1 MGFLGTT
8 LLLTLALGLGSDEPD
23 WEQIWLKLGRLQAM
37 EAGAEGSRSLL
48 EELEQVES
56 TAPEGARRAL
66 LGAHLE
72 AWEGSTVSLLPD
84 QVSLEGLSG
93 HESWLLVEVLPTSP
107 QRAEAVLYGLSLTP
121 TLDSHQLDLA
131 WRTAAAEAGALRLE
145 SGARPIQSLLH
156 KRYAAAW
163 TAIHLS
169 LSLMRMGDLDALNQ
183 VMGQVIAQEEAA
195 GRSSAELWSQWGLAQ
210 LGAGNEQRARDYL
223 GFALARGSSNA
234 AIILGRLDLQQGRI
248 AQARANFRPSLL
260 TERPSAWALRGWGAS
275 LLPQAQ
281 TQPIGSKPSVIQD

>member
-1 MGFLGTT
+1 MGFLGST
-8 LLLTLALGLGSDEPD
+8 LLLTLALSLGSDEPD
-23 WEQIWLKLGRLQAM
+23 WAQIWLKLGRLEAM
-37 EAGAEGSRSLL
+37 ETGADGSQSLL
-48 EELEQVES
+48 EELKEVQS

-66 LGAHLE
+66 LGAHLK
-72 AWEGSTVSLLPD
+72 AWADSTVTPLTS
-84 QVSLEGLSG
+84 QVSLEGLNG

-107 QRAEAVLYGLSLTP
+107 QRAQAVLHGLGLTP

-145 SGARPIQSLLH
+145 SGALPIQRQLH
-156 KRYAAAW
+156 ERYAAAW
-163 TAIHLS
+163 TAVQLS
-169 LSLMRMGDLDALNQ
+169 LSLMRLGDLEALNQ
-183 VMGQVIAQEEAA
+183 VMGQVITQEEAA

-223 GFALARGSSNA
+223 GLALARGSSNA

-248 AQARANFRPSLL
+248 EQARANFRPSLL

-281 TQPIGSKPSVIQD
+281 TQPIGGKPSVIQD